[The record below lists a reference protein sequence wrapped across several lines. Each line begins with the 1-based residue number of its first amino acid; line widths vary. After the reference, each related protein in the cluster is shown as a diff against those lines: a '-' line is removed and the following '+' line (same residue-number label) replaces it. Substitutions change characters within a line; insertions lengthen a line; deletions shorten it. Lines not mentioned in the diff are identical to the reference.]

1 MQVSFRKTSIK
12 THHRDSASTLLRDC
26 CIANA
31 PPKPASSIAGRYFGR
46 SVSPLPAHRVDA
58 LSQEEKSITRP
69 YCAA

>member
-1 MQVSFRKTSIK
+1 MQVSLRKASIK
-12 THHRDSASTLLRDC
+12 THHRAPASTLLRDC

-31 PPKPASSIAGRYFGR
+31 PPKPACSIAGRHYGR